1 MNDGDQS
8 DGFGDLFSGIPVFAQ
23 VFIAVVMVL
32 IVLVVVF
39 VVVSSVKNWR
49 ALKKAGVDPLA
60 AHGQLAGQLANSE
73 LLCGDNSRRRIA
85 SASSTTCVRV
95 ASSATRSIVL
105 RVRLRSPR
113 AEVSSAVAQ

>member
-8 DGFGDLFSGIPVFAQ
+8 EGFGDLFSGIPIFAQ

-32 IVLVVVF
+32 FVLVVLFIVI
-39 VVVSSVKNWR
+39 SSVKNWR

-73 LLCGDNSRRRIA
+73 LLAGKQ
-85 SASSTTCVRV
+85 STED
-95 ASSATRSIVL
+95 
-105 RVRLRSPR
+105 RLRELDDLR
-113 AEVSSAVAQ
+113 ARGVISDEEHRAARAAALTEG